1 MPNPLKGD
9 SHNWRRIFICSTKA
23 LSQSQTTCNM
33 QKSQPINLL
42 CSMISSRQWRSH
54 IEEPRSMV
62 LMKTTRTFASPCK
75 FMKVPLHLMS
85 CMKSLSILKHI
96 SSMKHKRRQISP
108 TCQLPQISHIKHF
121 TIHLDTKCQTI
132 HPTHQV
138 KNKKNLLFP
147 KNGLSTYSPT
157 KFLCLTNIYVPTL
170 ASVSS
175 IAKEVTLWNT
185 ALYSNTYLGLTTLN
199 PIPITIHPILLKLIL
214 HLLLHPPKLN
224 DFFTLVHPTI
234 WHLIF
239 KIYLITLIIPQ

>member
-1 MPNPLKGD
+1 
-9 SHNWRRIFICSTKA
+9 
-23 LSQSQTTCNM
+23 
-33 QKSQPINLL
+33 
-42 CSMISSRQWRSH
+42 
-54 IEEPRSMV
+54 MV

-157 KFLCLTNIYVPTL
+157 KFLCLTNMFLPQQVSTL
-170 ASVSS
+170 QPKRLPYETLPS
-175 IAKEVTLWNT
+175 IQ
-185 ALYSNTYLGLTTLN
+185 
-199 PIPITIHPILLKLIL
+199 IH
-214 HLLLHPPKLN
+214 
-224 DFFTLVHPTI
+224 TLVSQPSTQ
-234 WHLIF
+234 
-239 KIYLITLIIPQ
+239 YQ